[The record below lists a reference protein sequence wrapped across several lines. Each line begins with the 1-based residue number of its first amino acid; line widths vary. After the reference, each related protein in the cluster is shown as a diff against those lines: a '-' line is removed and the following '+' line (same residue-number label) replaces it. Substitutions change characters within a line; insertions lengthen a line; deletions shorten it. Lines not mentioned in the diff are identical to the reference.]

1 MSLSSL
7 MHHPHQ
13 SEPVKLRKRSLWFA
27 FASSCALLKSRSQS
41 DSARAKAAK
50 PSETAAA
57 TRNNRGVFTPPS
69 SMQLQR
75 GARAAQRTARCNFFF
90 QACNS
95 PTRQRRAIG
104 ENPDLLQM
112 L

>member
-41 DSARAKAAK
+41 DSARAKEMK
-50 PSETAAA
+50 TSETAAA
-57 TRNNRGVFTPPS
+57 TRNKRGVFTVPS
-69 SMQLQR
+69 SMQLR
-75 GARAAQRTARCNFFF
+75 PDARAVQGTAWYGDYVF
-90 QACNS
+90 QARNS
-95 PTRQRRAIG
+95 PTRQRRAIN
-104 ENPDLLQM
+104 EFRLA
-112 L
+112 

>member
-50 PSETAAA
+50 TSETAAT
-57 TRNNRGVFTPPS
+57 TRNNRGIFTSIS
-69 SMQLQR
+69 SMQLQTA
-75 GARAAQRTARCNFFF
+75 ARAIQRTAPVLLLFFSKP
-90 QACNS
+90 AIA
-95 PTRQRRAIG
+95 RRGDAG
-104 ENPDLLQM
+104 LLEEI
-112 L
+112 LI